1 MLMNYKII
9 ENIIEYIKDYTNNY
23 SPAGLVR
30 FTVDAVLV
38 GITLFFVIKFFLR
51 HSKKE
56 IVLLTVFSMVA
67 LFAIISILD
76 LWMML
81 AVYKWAL
88 VIFIGVVIV
97 YYAPEIRAYLGDIVR
112 SRTTKSFASDEV
124 AKEQLINTLV
134 TTVDYLS
141 KRSIG
146 ALITI
151 EKEHSLNT
159 YIEKAI
165 RLESAISFELLS
177 TIFLPG
183 TPLHDGAVIIR
194 GTTLMCAGAFL
205 PSSDKADIPKNLG
218 SRHRAAIGISEV
230 SDAFTIVVSEETGH
244 NSTTIDGTITTEVT
258 IDNLRLSLMQNIIV
272 K

>member
-1 MLMNYKII
+1 MNYKII
-9 ENIIEYIKDYTNNY
+9 DNIIDYIKDYTGNF
-23 SPAGLVR
+23 SPAGFVR

-38 GITLFFVIKFFLR
+38 AITIFMVIKFFLR

-56 IVLLTVFSMVA
+56 VVLVTIFSMVA
-67 LFAIISILD
+67 LLAIITILD

-81 AVYKWAL
+81 TVYKWAI
-88 VIFIGVVIV
+88 VVFVGVVIV
-97 YYAPEIRAYLGDIVR
+97 YYAPEIRSYLGDIIR
-112 SRTTKSFASDEV
+112 TRTTKSFASDEV
-124 AKEQLINTLV
+124 AKEELIKTLIA
-134 TTVDYLS
+134 TVDYLS

-165 RLESAISFELLS
+165 RLESTISFELLS

-205 PSSDKADIPKNLG
+205 PSSDKADIPKNFG

-244 NSTTIDGTITTEVT
+244 ISTTIEGTISTDVSL
-258 IDNLRLSLMQNIIV
+258 DNLRLSLMQNIIV